1 MDQSGNDNGKEFRG
15 ALKHIPALM
24 GCRGVDCFARLNTID
39 EGTYGVVHRARD
51 KKTGEI
57 VALKKIKMEKAYGG
71 FPITS
76 LREIN
81 ILMSIQH
88 PNVVSLKEIV
98 VGHKLNSI
106 YMVMEYMDHDL
117 KMLMKTMKDPF
128 RQAEVKCLL
137 KQLLLAV
144 EAMHSH
150 WILHRDLKTSNLLLN
165 NHGVLKVCDYG
176 LARKYGDPIGRYTQL
191 VVTLWYRAPEL
202 LLGAKTYTTAIDM
215 WSVGCIFYEFLTKEP
230 MLPGKGE
237 FDQID
242 RMFKLLSTPTEET
255 WSGWTQLPHAKNFKW
270 KKYPHPRIR
279 EKFPK
284 TSYHG
289 GPYLSDVGF
298 DLLTRMLC
306 FDPKKRITAS
316 DALKHDYF
324 KEMPHPQDPSMMRT
338 FPSLNEGSRRRKQMK
353 NADGDAL
360 NDLRVQRERVSEGFF
375 MA

>member
-1 MDQSGNDNGKEFRG
+1 VSFIVPKIKYQ
-15 ALKHIPALM
+15 
-24 GCRGVDCFARLNTID
+24 V
-39 EGTYGVVHRARD
+39 
-51 KKTGEI
+51 EI

-98 VGHKLNSI
+98 IGHKLNSI

-117 KMLMKTMKDPF
+117 KMLMKTMTDPF

-144 EAMHSH
+144 EAMHNH

-165 NHGVLKVCDYG
+165 NHGILKVCDYG

-202 LLGAKTYTTAIDM
+202 LLGTKTYTPAIDM

-237 FDQID
+237 IDQIEK
-242 RMFKLLSTPTEET
+242 MYKLLGTPNEEI
-255 WSGWTQLPHAKNFKW
+255 WPGYSHLPHVKNYKW
-270 KKYPHPRIR
+270 KKYPANKLR

-284 TSYHG
+284 ASYHG

-298 DLLTRMLC
+298 DLLLKMLTY
-306 FDPKKRITAS
+306 DPKRRITAT

-324 KEMPHPQDPSMMRT
+324 REMPYPQDPSMMRA
-338 FPSLNEGSRRRKQMK
+338 FPSLNESAKKRQKLK
-353 NADGDAL
+353 AASEEEKL
-360 NDLRVQRERVSEGFF
+360 NDLRIQRERQSDGFY